1 MLLIKTPTSIDE
13 QASAKTLVLTAR
25 KFLSEDTVLQRTD
38 FEIREIPLEYLPEGT
53 ADFNIDGKIL
63 SHSLEKGEIL
73 FTKDLR
79 GGKSESK
86 VMLTMQTDALGIS
99 QGDKVAVM
107 VTKDNNT
114 LTLLDNLQVEQLAED
129 NYSDNRL
136 VVVAAKENEAQAIN
150 LLKPKADL
158 VVIPSTGG
166 LRAVE
171 DPLLAAQNLLQ
182 EKTTK
187 SRKVEVIEGG
197 EVTWYDID

>member
-25 KFLSEDTVLQRTD
+25 EFLSEDTVLQRTD

-79 GGKSESK
+79 GGKSEPK

>member
-79 GGKSESK
+79 GGKSEPK